1 VRLGALVLV
10 ARRVSIQDPFICEPF
25 LTSTAI
31 NKDDWCGN
39 YQASAPAT
47 SVTYDEAG
55 LDPIIVASDKTIIGS
70 GSAGVI
76 KGKGLRIVGG
86 KNIILQNIHI
96 TELNPQYVWG
106 GDAITLEGSDLV
118 WIDHVTT
125 SLIGRQHIVLGE
137 VASGRV
143 TISNNEIDGTSDWS
157 ATCDGHQYWALYFT
171 GSQDSITFK
180 GNYIHGTSGRAPK
193 VAGNTVLH
201 AVNNYW
207 EDNTGHAF
215 EISAGAQIL
224 AEGNAFS
231 SVKAPIEDASAGGS
245 LFTIQDST
253 AAASCQQFIGRA
265 CEVNT
270 LSSSGEFVGTS
281 DTSFMANFNGQK
293 VASAEAAS
301 GATIKAGAG
310 FGKL

>member
-1 VRLGALVLV
+1 MHLGALVLV
-10 ARRVSIQDPFICEPF
+10 ARRVGIHYTIMLESV

-118 WIDHVTT
+118 WIDHITEST
-125 SLIGRQHIVLGE
+125 LECSR
-137 VASGRV
+137 R
-143 TISNNEIDGTSDWS
+143 DGS
-157 ATCDGHQYWALYFT
+157 
-171 GSQDSITFK
+171 
-180 GNYIHGTSGRAPK
+180 
-193 VAGNTVLH
+193 
-201 AVNNYW
+201 
-207 EDNTGHAF
+207 
-215 EISAGAQIL
+215 
-224 AEGNAFS
+224 
-231 SVKAPIEDASAGGS
+231 
-245 LFTIQDST
+245 
-253 AAASCQQFIGRA
+253 
-265 CEVNT
+265 
-270 LSSSGEFVGTS
+270 
-281 DTSFMANFNGQK
+281 
-293 VASAEAAS
+293 
-301 GATIKAGAG
+301 
-310 FGKL
+310 